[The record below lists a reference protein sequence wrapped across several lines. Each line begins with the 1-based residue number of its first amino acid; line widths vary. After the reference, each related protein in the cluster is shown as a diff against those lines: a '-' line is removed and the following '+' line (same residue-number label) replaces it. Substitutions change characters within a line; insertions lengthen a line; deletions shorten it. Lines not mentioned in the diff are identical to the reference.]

1 MKSRIILLAAALVGG
16 FILGTSGRWKGFLPA
31 GKPQPPAAGLAA
43 PTVVLS
49 AGPAADEQNSI
60 EIYRNTHTAIVN
72 ITSTVLRR
80 GWFYEIVPDRASGS
94 GFLIDDKGAI
104 VTNNHVVSGSSKL
117 QVALADGSK
126 YDAAIVSRDPSNDLA
141 IIKITPRKPVRY
153 LQMGDSDK
161 LQVGQKVLAIGNPF
175 GLEGTLTTGIV
186 SSLGRTIRDEGERT
200 LENMIQT
207 DAAINPGNSGGPLLD
222 SSGVVIGVN
231 TAIYNAS
238 GESAGN
244 IGIGFAMPVN
254 RVKPMLDAY
263 RSGVKFGRP
272 WLGVD
277 IVYVSGD
284 LAVELSLPESGG
296 LLIQHVHEGSAAE
309 AAGLRGPRR
318 AVELG
323 NYVLGIGGDLIVAI
337 DGKPVERI
345 NSLQQAQAKK
355 RPGDTMELE
364 IIRGGRK
371 MKVSVTLGT
380 APERL

>member
-1 MKSRIILLAAALVGG
+1 MKMRILVLAAALVGG
-16 FILGTSGRWKGFLPA
+16 FILGTSGRWKGFLSS
-31 GKPQPPAAGLAA
+31 KPGPPAAGLAA
-43 PTVVLS
+43 PTVVLG
-49 AGPAADEQNSI
+49 AGPGNDEQNNI
-60 EIYRNTHTAIVN
+60 EVYKNTHAATVN

-117 QVALADGSK
+117 QVALSDGSK
-126 YDAAIVSRDPSNDLA
+126 YDAAIISRDYGNDLA
-141 IIKITPRKPVRY
+141 IIKIDPRKPLRY
-153 LQMGDSDK
+153 LQLGDSDK

-222 SSGVVIGVN
+222 STGVVIGVN

-263 RSGVKFGRP
+263 RTGVKFGRP

-284 LAVELSLPESGG
+284 LALELGLPESGG
-296 LLIQHVHEGSAAE
+296 LLIQHVYEGSSADS
-309 AAGLRGPRR
+309 AGLRGPRR

-323 NYVLGIGGDLIVAI
+323 NYVLGIGGDLIIAI

-345 NSLQQAQAKK
+345 NSLHQAQAKK

-364 IIRGGRK
+364 IIRGGRR
-371 MKVSVTLGT
+371 MKVNVTLGA

>member
-1 MKSRIILLAAALVGG
+1 MKMRVLVLAAVLVGG
-16 FILGTSGRWKGFLPA
+16 FVVWTSGRWKDHLFPGRETPA
-31 GKPQPPAAGLAA
+31 SGLAA
-43 PTVVLS
+43 PTVVLG
-49 AGPAADEQNSI
+49 AGPGGDEQNNI
-60 EIYRNTHTAIVN
+60 DVYKNTHTATVN

-80 GWFYEIVPDRASGS
+80 GWFYEIVPDRATGS
-94 GFLIDDKGAI
+94 GFLVDDKGAI

-117 QVALADGSK
+117 QVSLADGSK
-126 YDAAIVSRDPSNDLA
+126 YDAQIVSRDASNDLA
-141 IIKITPRKPVRY
+141 IIKITPRKALRY
-153 LQMGDSDK
+153 LQLGDSDK

-175 GLEGTLTTGIV
+175 GLEGTLTTGVV
-186 SSLGRTIRDEGERT
+186 SSLGRTIRDEGERA

-238 GESAGN
+238 GESAGS

-254 RVKPMLDAY
+254 RVKPMLEAY

-277 IVYVSGD
+277 IVLVNGD
-284 LAVELSLPESGG
+284 LARELNLPESGG
-296 LLIQHVHEGSAAE
+296 LLIQDVHQGSPAE
-309 AAGLRGPRR
+309 EAGLRGPRR

-323 NYVLGIGGDLIVAI
+323 NYVLGIGGDLILAI

-345 NSLQQAQAKK
+345 NSLQQALATK
-355 RPGDTMELE
+355 RPGDKIELE
-364 IIRGGRK
+364 VFRNGRK
-371 MKVSVTLGT
+371 TKVTVTLGT
-380 APERL
+380 SPDRL